1 LVAVGS
7 IGWRR
12 GFGICLALL
21 VAGPAAAASLAGS
34 AGAGVSPR
42 PTAPEATGAHP
53 CGTRPAST
61 KPYKH
66 IVVIMDENL
75 SVPQWEA
82 TPDAPYTHRLAEE
95 CRRLTGAA
103 GETHPSFPNYMAVV
117 SGTFPKPA
125 CLHCPSDANNVFHQ
139 MNQAGLSWR
148 DYNEAMPQ
156 NCVPTPGSAP
166 QYRDNHN
173 PAFWFTDLGPVSK
186 GGDGSCA
193 KFDVPLAPFFR
204 AVKNGNLPAFSWIA
218 PSECHNM
225 HWRSP
230 ICEQTV
236 GGTKADRIRFG
247 DDFVK
252 RVISAL
258 ATRPSYQKGKT
269 LVIVTWDE
277 ANEGS
282 VQSQGNW
289 GIDCSDNAVFVNNTT
304 TCRVVT
310 ILVSARLRGGSFPGF
325 FSHYSLTRA
334 IERTFG
340 LPLLGG
346 ANRVK
351 RAPIY

>member
-1 LVAVGS
+1 MLVCS
-7 IGWRR
+7 L
-12 GFGICLALL
+12 LA
-21 VAGPAAAASLAGS
+21 APAAAAAPSS
-34 AGAGVSPR
+34 R
-42 PTAPEATGAHP
+42 PAAAEATGGHP
-53 CGTRPAST
+53 CAARPASK

-66 IVVIMDENL
+66 IVVLMDENL

-95 CRRLTGAA
+95 CRRLTDAA

-117 SGTFPKPA
+117 SGTFPTPA
-125 CLHCPSDANNVFHQ
+125 CLHCSSGANNVFHQ
-139 MNQAGLSWR
+139 MNRADLKWR
-148 DYNEAMPQ
+148 DYNEAMTG
-156 NCVPTPGSAP
+156 NCVPTGSAAP
-166 QYRDNHN
+166 HYRDNHN
-173 PAFWFTDLGPVSK
+173 PAFWFTDLGPASK

-193 KFDVPLAPFFR
+193 KFDKPLDPFFWND
-204 AVKNGNLPAFSWIA
+204 VKNGKLPAFSWIA

-230 ICEQTV
+230 ICEQTT

-247 DDFVK
+247 DDFVR
-252 RVISAL
+252 RVVSAI
-258 ATRPSYQKGKT
+258 AARPSYRKGKT
-269 LVIVTWDE
+269 LIVVTWDE

-289 GIDCSDNAVFVNNTT
+289 GIDCSDHAVFVANTT

-310 ILVSARLRGGSFPGF
+310 ILVSARLGGGSFPGF
-325 FSHYSLTRA
+325 YSHYSLTRA
-334 IERTFG
+334 IERNLG
-340 LPLLGG
+340 LPLLAG

>member
-1 LVAVGS
+1 VGS
-7 IGWRR
+7 NDRRWSIGARVST
-12 GFGICLALL
+12 LALAAVL
-21 VAGPAAAASLAGS
+21 LGAPSAAAVARPSPAAA
-34 AGAGVSPR
+34 
-42 PTAPEATGAHP
+42 EATGAHP
-53 CGTRPAST
+53 CGTVHAST
-61 KPYKH
+61 KRYKH

-95 CRRLTGAA
+95 CRRLPGAA

-125 CLHCPSDANNVFHQ
+125 CLHCPSSANNVFHQ
-139 MNQAGLSWR
+139 MNAAGLSWR
-148 DYNEAMPQ
+148 DYNEAMTH
-156 NCVPTPGSAP
+156 NCVPTSSAAP
-166 QYRDNHN
+166 HYRDNHN
-173 PAFWFTDLGPVSK
+173 PAFWFTDLGPRSK

-193 KFDVPLAPFFR
+193 RFDVPLTAFWSNV
-204 AVKNGNLPAFSWIA
+204 ANGHLPAFSWIA

-230 ICEQTV
+230 ICEQTTT
-236 GGTKADRIRFG
+236 GTKADRIRFG
-247 DDFVK
+247 DDFIRK
-252 RVISAL
+252 VITAL
-258 ATRPSYQKGKT
+258 AARPSYKAGKT
-269 LVIVTWDE
+269 LVVVTWDE

-289 GIDCSDNAVFVNNTT
+289 GIDCSDHAVFVPNKT

-310 ILVSARLRGGSFPGF
+310 ILVSARLHAAPFPGF

-334 IERTFG
+334 IERNFRLG
-340 LPLLGG
+340 LLGG
-346 ANRVK
+346 ADRVK

>member
-1 LVAVGS
+1 VLVCS
-7 IGWRR
+7 L
-12 GFGICLALL
+12 LA
-21 VAGPAAAASLAGS
+21 APAAAAAPSS
-34 AGAGVSPR
+34 R
-42 PTAPEATGAHP
+42 PAAAEATAGHP
-53 CGTRPAST
+53 CAARPASK

-66 IVVIMDENL
+66 IVVLMDENL

-125 CLHCPSDANNVFHQ
+125 CLHCSSGANNIFHQ
-139 MNQAGLSWR
+139 MNRAGLRWR
-148 DYNEAMPQ
+148 DYNEAMAR
-156 NCVPTPGSAP
+156 NCVPTGSAAP
-166 QYRDNHN
+166 HYRDNHN
-173 PAFWFTDLGPVSK
+173 PAFWFTDLGPTSR

-193 KFDVPLAPFFR
+193 KFDKPLDPFFWND
-204 AVKNGNLPAFSWIA
+204 VKNGKLPAFSWIA

-230 ICEQTV
+230 ICEQTT

-252 RVISAL
+252 RVVSAI
-258 ATRPSYQKGKT
+258 AARPSYRKGKT
-269 LVIVTWDE
+269 LIVVTWDE

-289 GIDCSDNAVFVNNTT
+289 GIDCSDHAVYVANTT

-310 ILVSARLRGGSFPGF
+310 ILVSARLDGGSFPGF
-325 FSHYSLTRA
+325 YSHYSLTRA
-334 IERTFG
+334 IERNLG
-340 LPLLGG
+340 LPLLAG

>member
-1 LVAVGS
+1 VGS
-7 IGWRR
+7 NGRGWRA
-12 GFGICLALL
+12 GGGAALLGLAAALL
-21 VAGPAAAASLAGS
+21 VAPPAAAAPSH
-34 AGAGVSPR
+34 R
-42 PTAPEATGAHP
+42 APAAEATGAHP
-53 CGTRPAST
+53 CGGVRSSK

-95 CRRLTGAA
+95 CRRLPGAA

-117 SGTFPKPA
+117 SGTFPTPA
-125 CLHCPSDANNVFHQ
+125 CLHCSSSANNVFHQ
-139 MNQAGLSWR
+139 MNAAGVSWR
-148 DYNEAMPQ
+148 DYNEAMQ
-156 NCVPTPGSAP
+156 RNCSPTTSAAP
-166 QYRDNHN
+166 HYRDNHN
-173 PAFWFTDLGPVSK
+173 PAFWFTNLGPTSK

-193 KFDVPLAPFFR
+193 THDVSLTPFWR
-204 AVKNGNLPAFSWIA
+204 DVRQGHLPAFSWIA

-230 ICEQTV
+230 ICEQTTT
-236 GGTKADRIRFG
+236 GTKADRIRFG
-247 DDFVK
+247 DDFIRK
-252 RVISAL
+252 VITAL
-258 ATRPSYQKGKT
+258 AARPSYKAGKT
-269 LVIVTWDE
+269 LVVVTWDE

-289 GIDCSDNAVFVNNTT
+289 GIDCSNHAVFIANTT
-304 TCRVVT
+304 TCKVVT
-310 ILVSARLRGGSFPGF
+310 ILVSARLHTGPFPGF

-334 IERTFG
+334 IERNFG

>member
-1 LVAVGS
+1 LVLLAVA
-7 IGWRR
+7 
-12 GFGICLALL
+12 LAS
-21 VAGPAAAASLAGS
+21 PPSTTAAPSARPS
-34 AGAGVSPR
+34 AG
-42 PTAPEATGAHP
+42 EATGAHP
-53 CGTRPAST
+53 CGTVRAS
-61 KPYKH
+61 KRPYKH

-75 SVPQWEA
+75 SVSQWEA

-117 SGTFPKPA
+117 SGTFPTPA
-125 CLHCPSDANNVFHQ
+125 CLHCPSNANNVFHQ
-139 MNQAGLSWR
+139 MNRAGLRWR
-148 DYNEAMPQ
+148 DYNEAMPR
-156 NCVPTPGSAP
+156 NCVPTSSSAP
-166 QYRDNHN
+166 HYRDNHN
-173 PAFWFTDLGPVSK
+173 PAFWFTDLGPRSK

-193 KFDVPLAPFFR
+193 KFDRPLDPFFWN
-204 AVKNGNLPAFSWIA
+204 AVRNGRLPAFSWIA

-230 ICEQTV
+230 ICEQTT

-247 DDFVK
+247 DSFIK
-252 RVISAL
+252 RVITAL
-258 ATRPSYQKGKT
+258 AARPSYKKGRT

-289 GIDCSDNAVFVNNTT
+289 GIDCSDHTVFLNNTT

-334 IERTFG
+334 IERNLG
-340 LPLLGG
+340 LPLLAG